1 MSNFVFNVTAT
12 LSASRGNL
20 GTYPGEHLYILRG
33 NAAYLPFDLAD
44 KYYNEAARTCSEIV
58 IRLRQSDIHFSEY
71 LAEIYDGELVT
82 EAVPGMP
89 YFEYICSD
97 QGGTAEA
104 EVNLLT
110 LVLPADFTIT
120 NLESSSLAGPLY
132 FEAEVRLKDVEDP
145 KEIINTVIEPQFP
158 IMVRNSL
165 AAGV

>member
-33 NAAYLPFDLAD
+33 NTAYLPFDLAD
-44 KYYNEAARTCSEIV
+44 KYYNEAARTYSEII

-71 LAEIYDGELVT
+71 SAEIYNGELIFKAET
-82 EAVPGMP
+82 DMP
-89 YFEYICSD
+89 YFEYVCGD

-110 LVLPADFTIT
+110 LILPAEFTIT
-120 NLESSSLAGPLY
+120 NLESSSLAGSLY
-132 FEAEVRLKDVEDP
+132 FEVEVKLKDVET
-145 KEIINTVIEPQFP
+145 EEVINTIIEPQFP

-165 AAGV
+165 AVGV